1 MPPLADLD
9 NVASRIQVSEDG
21 NNALH
26 WALLGCHDDGQM
38 VQVLLGLGVNTE
50 QVNDMGFKPI
60 DYAQGT
66 QGGHVIENGKK

>member
-1 MPPLADLD
+1 
-9 NVASRIQVSEDG
+9 
-21 NNALH
+21 
-26 WALLGCHDDGQM
+26 M

-60 DYAQGT
+60 GYSQGT

>member
-1 MPPLADLD
+1 
-9 NVASRIQVSEDG
+9 
-21 NNALH
+21 
-26 WALLGCHDDGQM
+26 M